1 MKVNVNNLIVPLKVN
16 QNKHLLG
23 LLEKMGIGKSD
34 VERIDYMKRSIDSR
48 KKSDIKLVYNIQV
61 TLKEGSKIPDSPQI
75 NLAKEDKR
83 IEKKAVY
90 PKNSR
95 IGIIGTGP
103 AGLFAAYRL
112 SQLGYSPLIFER
124 GEMVDERDRSIQKF
138 ISQGI
143 LNGDSNIQ
151 FGEGGAGT
159 YSDGKLNTRIKSG
172 YIDEVFQI
180 L

>member
-83 IEKKAVY
+83 
-90 PKNSR
+90 
-95 IGIIGTGP
+95 
-103 AGLFAAYRL
+103 
-112 SQLGYSPLIFER
+112 
-124 GEMVDERDRSIQKF
+124 
-138 ISQGI
+138 
-143 LNGDSNIQ
+143 
-151 FGEGGAGT
+151 
-159 YSDGKLNTRIKSG
+159 
-172 YIDEVFQI
+172 
-180 L
+180 